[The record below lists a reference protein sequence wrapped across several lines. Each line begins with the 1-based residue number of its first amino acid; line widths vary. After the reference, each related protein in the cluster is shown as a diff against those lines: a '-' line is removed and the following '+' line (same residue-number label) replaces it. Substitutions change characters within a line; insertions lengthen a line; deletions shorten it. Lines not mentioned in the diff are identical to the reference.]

1 MNNVP
6 VLSPVQSNLS
16 LKFNLSKYQWNAI
29 RVLLSC
35 YHCAIYFDYW
45 WRFHSGAFGEIGVC
59 ASISCLQMSDP
70 SVSPPIL
77 SPATKNQ
84 APDNIAAEDLHLAEH
99 FSCSSLSGAFLLHH
113 LPVSTMGGGCWKKGY
128 WNYQSGRTVTLSS
141 ASSLSSAVLLVPPPS
156 AWLASLLMRL
166 FCLPEKHMLG
176 SYLLKRFLT
185 FSFAPSFHHNIN
197 QVLQV
202 AILSWNGSPLICC

>member
-1 MNNVP
+1 MKLLEQASTPCIEIIWEIIWEINNVP

-35 YHCAIYFDYW
+35 YHRAIYFDYW

-84 APDNIAAEDLHLAEH
+84 ALDNIAAEDLHLAERFFLQQPSNH
-99 FSCSSLSGAFLLHH
+99 CQEPFFCSTSLSVPWGA
-113 LPVSTMGGGCWKKGY
+113 GA
-128 WNYQSGRTVTLSS
+128 GRKDTGTT
-141 ASSLSSAVLLVPPPS
+141 SLV
-156 AWLASLLMRL
+156 
-166 FCLPEKHMLG
+166 E
-176 SYLLKRFLT
+176 
-185 FSFAPSFHHNIN
+185 
-197 QVLQV
+197 Q
-202 AILSWNGSPLICC
+202 

>member
-6 VLSPVQSNLS
+6 VLSAVQSNLS

-84 APDNIAAEDLHLAEH
+84 ALDNIAAEDLHLAEH
-99 FSCSSLSGAFLLHH
+99 FSCSSRATTVRSLSSAAPPCQYH
-113 LPVSTMGGGCWKKGY
+113 GGGCWKKGY

-141 ASSLSSAVLLVPPPS
+141 VSSSAGTLLWIYRRLIGRSYITLARQDQYIGNISDWLGRLRSWLFLVVVAVLHLH
-156 AWLASLLMRL
+156 L
-166 FCLPEKHMLG
+166 
-176 SYLLKRFLT
+176 
-185 FSFAPSFHHNIN
+185 
-197 QVLQV
+197 
-202 AILSWNGSPLICC
+202 